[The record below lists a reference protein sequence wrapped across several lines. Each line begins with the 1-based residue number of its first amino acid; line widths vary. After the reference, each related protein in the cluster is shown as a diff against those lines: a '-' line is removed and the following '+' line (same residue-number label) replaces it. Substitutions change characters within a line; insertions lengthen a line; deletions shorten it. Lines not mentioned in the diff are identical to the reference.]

1 MCSKCAGHQL
11 DKCDSR
17 GDRLS
22 TISVSDTLKLSLV
35 QAVALLENLVL
46 TDALKLNAY
55 TGFVDTVCY
64 TGQIVNKEI
73 FVLSNASEPQSLNHC
88 LKS

>member
-1 MCSKCAGHQL
+1 MNGVMKLTFGSMTLEVNIFNMCSKYAGHWI
-11 DKCDSR
+11 DKCVSR

-46 TDALKLNAY
+46 NDALKLNAY
-55 TGFVDTVCY
+55 MGFVDNVCY
-64 TGQIVNKEI
+64 TG
-73 FVLSNASEPQSLNHC
+73 
-88 LKS
+88 